1 MNQPDLGKKIAE
13 LRKAKGFTQ
22 EELVEKCNLSV
33 RTLQRIES
41 GEVSPRSYTLKVIFA
56 ALDYDFY
63 DSSEI
68 TNSKFGKTG
77 FIISNWIGHLYAYV
91 IDLFNLK
98 TNKMKKLM
106 ILSVPLI
113 SICTLLLF
121 FYSASVKAQSK
132 MEIRE
137 KFEIASSNSRF
148 MNLYNSGQID
158 SIGLLYL
165 DSACLMIDLPST
177 INGRKAI
184 ADYYKQLYN
193 QGLRFS
199 NIKTISRNIS
209 DSFAVERGV
218 WVLSLA
224 SVPIATGI
232 FITQWHYINGQ
243 WYIENA
249 ISKTDQTISQEAYK

>member
-56 ALDYDFY
+56 ALEYQFY
-63 DSSEI
+63 DSSEV
-68 TNSKFGKTG
+68 THSKFGKTG
-77 FIISNWIGHLYAYV
+77 FIISNWLEQAYEYV

-113 SICTLLLF
+113 AICTLLLF
-121 FYSASVKAQSK
+121 FYSSSVKAQSK
-132 MEIRE
+132 VEIRE
-137 KFEIASSNSRF
+137 KFEKTSSNSKF

-165 DSACLMIDLPST
+165 DNACLMTDLPST

-184 ADYYKQLYN
+184 ADYHKHLFN
-193 QGLRFS
+193 QGLSFS
-199 NIKTISRNIS
+199 NIKTVSRNIS

-218 WVLSLA
+218 WALSLA

-232 FITQWHYINGQ
+232 FINQWHYINGQ
-243 WYIENA
+243 WWIENA
-249 ISKTDQTISQEAYK
+249 ISKTDQTINQEAFK

>member
-41 GEVSPRSYTLKVIFA
+41 GEVSPRSYTIKVIFA
-56 ALDYDFY
+56 ALDYNFY
-63 DSSEI
+63 DSSEV
-68 TNSKFGKTG
+68 TNNRFSKTG
-77 FIISNWIGHLYAYV
+77 FIISNWLKHLYEYV

-106 ILSVPLI
+106 ILSVPFVA
-113 SICTLLLF
+113 ICTLLLF
-121 FYSASVKAQSK
+121 LYSSSVKAQAK
-132 MEIRE
+132 LEIRE

-148 MNLYNSGQID
+148 LKLYNAGQID

-165 DSACLMIDLPST
+165 DNACLMTDLPST
-177 INGRKAI
+177 INGRKAVV
-184 ADYYKQLYN
+184 DYDKQLFN
-193 QGLRFS
+193 QGFRFS

-218 WVLSLA
+218 WALSVA

-232 FITQWHYINGQ
+232 FINQWHYINGQ
-243 WYIENA
+243 WWIENA
-249 ISKTDQTISQEAYK
+249 ISKTDKTINQEAYK

>member
-1 MNQPDLGKKIAE
+1 MNQPDLGKKIAD
-13 LRKAKGFTQ
+13 LRRAKGFTQ

-63 DSSEI
+63 DSSEVKL
-68 TNSKFGKTG
+68 SKFSKTG
-77 FIISNWIGHLYAYV
+77 FIISNWLGQAYEYV
-91 IDLFNLK
+91 FDLFNLK

-113 SICTLLLF
+113 AICTLLLF
-121 FYSASVKAQSK
+121 LYGSSVRAQSK
-132 MEIRE
+132 VEIRE
-137 KFEIASSNSRF
+137 RFEIASSNSRF
-148 MNLYNSGQID
+148 MNLNNSGQID
-158 SIGLLYL
+158 SIGLLYF
-165 DSACLMIDLPST
+165 DNACLMTDLPST

-199 NIKTISRNIS
+199 KIKTISRNIS
-209 DSFAVERGV
+209 DSFAVERGE
-218 WVLSLA
+218 WALSLA

-232 FITQWHYINGQ
+232 FITQWHYINGE
-243 WYIENA
+243 WLIENA
-249 ISKTDQTISQEAYK
+249 ISKTDQTINQEAFK